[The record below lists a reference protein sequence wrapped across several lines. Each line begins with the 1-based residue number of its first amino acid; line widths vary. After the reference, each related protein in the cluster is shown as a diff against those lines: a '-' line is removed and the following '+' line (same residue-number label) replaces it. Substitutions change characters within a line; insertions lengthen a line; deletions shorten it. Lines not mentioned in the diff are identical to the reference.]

1 MARFQKKYRES
12 MLPFLINDLHFLF
25 SAQRKKDYES
35 LIVLRNTVHKFV
47 NEVSE
52 LLPEITQDELT
63 MKKEAFEQD
72 QKTLALNFLSTIQ
85 EFDNQ
90 ESIKN
95 KSDEK
100 QLQRELDELFPQ
112 EFVDFLAQ
120 TGMDYESRRVK
131 VNSGKKLCRWNPLD
145 ELYGLS
151 SFASGRE

>member
-1 MARFQKKYRES
+1 MEGIEAIRRDYGQISKKYRES

-52 LLPEITQDELT
+52 LLPEITQDELA

-95 KSDEK
+95 KSDET

-120 TGMDYESRRVK
+120 TGMDYESR
-131 VNSGKKLCRWNPLD
+131 
-145 ELYGLS
+145 
-151 SFASGRE
+151 

>member
-1 MARFQKKYRES
+1 MKNLLKKKKS
-12 MLPFLINDLHFLF
+12 K
-25 SAQRKKDYES
+25 RKKDYDS

-100 QLQRELDELFPQ
+100 QLQRELD
-112 EFVDFLAQ
+112 
-120 TGMDYESRRVK
+120 
-131 VNSGKKLCRWNPLD
+131 
-145 ELYGLS
+145 
-151 SFASGRE
+151 

>member
-1 MARFQKKYRES
+1 M
-12 MLPFLINDLHFLF
+12 
-25 SAQRKKDYES
+25 
-35 LIVLRNTVHKFV
+35 HKFV

-100 QLQRELDELFPQ
+100 TAAESWMNYFHRNLLIFWRRREWIMNRAE
-112 EFVDFLAQ
+112 
-120 TGMDYESRRVK
+120 
-131 VNSGKKLCRWNPLD
+131 
-145 ELYGLS
+145 
-151 SFASGRE
+151 

>member
-1 MARFQKKYRES
+1 

-52 LLPEITQDELT
+52 LLPEITQDELA

-95 KSDEK
+95 KNDET

-112 EFVDFLAQ
+112 EFVDFLLEYFAAQ
-120 TGMDYESRRVK
+120 GIVLPEEKIED
-131 VNSGKKLCRWNPLD
+131 D
-145 ELYGLS
+145 EI
-151 SFASGRE
+151 